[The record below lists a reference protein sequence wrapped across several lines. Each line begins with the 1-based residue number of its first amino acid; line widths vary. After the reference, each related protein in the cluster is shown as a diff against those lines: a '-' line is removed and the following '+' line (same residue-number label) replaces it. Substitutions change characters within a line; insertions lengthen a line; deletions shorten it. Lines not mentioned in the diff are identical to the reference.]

1 MADFWGCRGFA
12 ADSTRETDKSPD
24 TGPIG
29 GLAELQIG
37 LIAITIS
44 SVRAN
49 DWSNKINEIVTFIAP
64 ILLNTDKGCFD
75 LLRMNRL
82 GPSSHAEKLHRLLNH
97 GELWYLR

>member
-1 MADFWGCRGFA
+1 MADFWGCPGFA

-49 DWSNKINEIVTFIAP
+49 DWSNKINESVTVIVP
-64 ILLNTDKGCFD
+64 ILLLTDKGCFD
-75 LLRMNRL
+75 LLQMNPL
-82 GPSSHAEKLHRLLNH
+82 GASLHARKQYRLLSH
-97 GELWYLR
+97 SELWYLR

>member
-44 SVRAN
+44 WVRAN
-49 DWSNKINEIVTFIAP
+49 DWSNKINEIVTVIAP
-64 ILLNTDKGCFD
+64 ILLNTYKGCFD
-75 LLRMNRL
+75 LLQTNRL
-82 GPSSHAEKLHRLLNH
+82 GHSLYANTQHRLLSH
-97 GELWYLR
+97 GELW

>member
-1 MADFWGCRGFA
+1 MADFCGCRGFA
-12 ADSTRETDKSPD
+12 ADSTRETDKSRA

-49 DWSNKINEIVTFIAP
+49 DWSNKINEIVTVIAP

-82 GPSSHAEKLHRLLNH
+82 GPSLHAGKQYRLLSH